1 MTRDTH
7 TAAQPALMAVSR
19 PAARFYSPFARYCAW
34 MLLGVA
40 GASLLA
46 CSSAPKPPDWQLDA
60 KSAADR
66 FQDAQLKGDTRAA
79 QGEFALARRETAAT
93 GRPELVA
100 RVELLRCALQTASLN
115 FDPCTGF
122 DALSAD
128 AAPPELAYAAYLA
141 GQPLSAEQRALLP
154 AAQQAVPEGEGAAAA
169 LAAMADPLSQ
179 LVAAGVLLRR
189 KQATPAVVQ
198 LAVDTAS
205 HQGWRRPLLAWLGV
219 QAKQADAA
227 GQTERAQALRRRMDL
242 VAPAVPAGASGVAPA
257 VPSSPASATA
267 PAAPSSPASATAPAA
282 PSSPA
287 SAAAPSSFAPSS
299 AAAPDASAAAST
311 APAARAVTPATPT
324 QLFTRLPAVPAP
336 AARTKAVTE

>member
-1 MTRDTH
+1 MTCDTH
-7 TAAQPALMAVSR
+7 FAVRSALMAVSR
-19 PAARFYSPFARYCAW
+19 PTASFHSSFARYCAW
-34 MLLGVA
+34 GLLGLA
-40 GASLLA
+40 GACLVA
-46 CSSAPKPPDWQLDA
+46 CSSSPKPPDWQLDA

-122 DALSAD
+122 EALRAD

-141 GQPLSAEQRALLP
+141 GQQLTAEQRAVLP
-154 AAQQAVPEGEGAAAA
+154 AAQQAVPEGEGAAAV

-189 KQATPAVVQ
+189 EQATPAVVQ

-219 QAKQADAA
+219 QARQADAV

-242 VAPAVPAGASGVAPA
+242 VAPAASGASGA
-257 VPSSPASATA
+257 
-267 PAAPSSPASATAPAA
+267 AAPNALA
-282 PSSPA
+282 PA
-287 SAAAPSSFAPSS
+287 SAAVSTS
-299 AAAPDASAAAST
+299 AAAGTTPET
-311 APAARAVTPATPT
+311 RPAAVPSPAPGTT
-324 QLFTRLPAVPAP
+324 SRHLPAVPAP
-336 AARTKAVTE
+336 AARAKAATE

>member
-7 TAAQPALMAVSR
+7 TAVPAMLVAVSR
-19 PAARFYSPFARYCAW
+19 PPARFCSTIARYW
-34 MLLGVA
+34 SWLLMGAA
-40 GASLLA
+40 GACLVA
-46 CSSAPKPPDWQLDA
+46 CSSTPKPPDWQLDA

-122 DALSAD
+122 DALRAD
-128 AAPPELAYAAYLA
+128 AEPPELAYAAYLA
-141 GQPLSAEQRALLP
+141 GQPLTAEQRALLP
-154 AAQQAVPEGEGAAAA
+154 AAQQAVPDGEGAAAV

-189 KQATPAVVQ
+189 EQATPAVVQ

-219 QAKQADAA
+219 QARQADAA
-227 GQTERAQALRRRMDL
+227 GQAERAQALRRRMDL
-242 VAPAVPAGASGVAPA
+242 VAPAGASAA
-257 VPSSPASATA
+257 ASG
-267 PAAPSSPASATAPAA
+267 
-282 PSSPA
+282 A
-287 SAAAPSSFAPSS
+287 SAAAPNALASG
-299 AAAPDASAAAST
+299 AAPMPGAASAVPETRPAAST
-311 APAARAVTPATPT
+311 SPATNATPRNLPAAPAPAARAKAPT
-324 QLFTRLPAVPAP
+324 
-336 AARTKAVTE
+336 E

>member
-7 TAAQPALMAVSR
+7 TAVPAMQMAVSR
-19 PAARFYSPFARYCAW
+19 PPARCCSPVARYW
-34 MLLGVA
+34 SWLLMGAA
-40 GASLLA
+40 GACLVA
-46 CSSAPKPPDWQLDA
+46 CSSTPKPPDWQLDA

-66 FQDAQLKGDTRAA
+66 FQDAQLKGNTRAA

-122 DALSAD
+122 DALRAD
-128 AAPPELAYAAYLA
+128 AEPPELAYAAYLA
-141 GQPLSAEQRALLP
+141 GQPLTAEQRALLP
-154 AAQQAVPEGEGAAAA
+154 AAQQAVPDGEGAAAV

-189 KQATPAVVQ
+189 EQATPAVVQ

-219 QAKQADAA
+219 QARQADAA
-227 GQTERAQALRRRMDL
+227 GQAERAQALRRRMDL
-242 VAPAVPAGASGVAPA
+242 VAPAVPAGASAA
-257 VPSSPASATA
+257 A
-267 PAAPSSPASATAPAA
+267 PAAP
-282 PSSPA
+282 
-287 SAAAPSSFAPSS
+287 AAAPNALASG
-299 AAAPDASAAAST
+299 AAPTPGAASAVPEARPAAST
-311 APAARAVTPATPT
+311 SPATNTTP
-324 QLFTRLPAVPAP
+324 RNLPAVPAP
-336 AARTKAVTE
+336 APAARAKAPTE

>member
-19 PAARFYSPFARYCAW
+19 LAARFPSPFARYCAW

-40 GASLLA
+40 GAGLLA

-128 AAPPELAYAAYLA
+128 AAPPELAYAAYLV

-154 AAQQAVPEGEGAAAA
+154 AAQQAVPEGEGAATA
-169 LAAMADPLSQ
+169 LAAMTDPLSQ

-189 KQATPAVVQ
+189 EQATPAVVQ

-219 QAKQADAA
+219 QARQADAA

-242 VAPAVPAGASGVAPA
+242 VAPAVS
-257 VPSSPASATA
+257 A
-267 PAAPSSPASATAPAA
+267 PAAPAAGPNALAPASVAVSTSAASLAPEARPAATYSPA
-282 PSSPA
+282 PS
-287 SAAAPSSFAPSS
+287 
-299 AAAPDASAAAST
+299 
-311 APAARAVTPATPT
+311 PT
-324 QLFTRLPAVPAP
+324 SRNLPAVPAP
-336 AARTKAVTE
+336 AARAKAPTE

>member
-1 MTRDTH
+1 MTLDKH
-7 TAAQPALMAVSR
+7 TAVRAMLMAVSR
-19 PAARFYSPFARYCAW
+19 PAAGFHSPVARYCSW

-40 GASLLA
+40 GACLVA
-46 CSSAPKPPDWQLDA
+46 CSSTPKPPDWQLDA

-122 DALSAD
+122 EALRAD

-169 LAAMADPLSQ
+169 LAAMTDPLSQ

-189 KQATPAVVQ
+189 EQATPAVVQ

-219 QAKQADAA
+219 QASQADAA

-242 VAPAVPAGASGVAPA
+242 VAPAASAGASG
-257 VPSSPASATA
+257 SA
-267 PAAPSSPASATAPAA
+267 PAAAPNALA
-282 PSSPA
+282 PA
-287 SAAAPSSFAPSS
+287 SAAVSTS
-299 AAAPDASAAAST
+299 AAAGTASEARPASS
-311 APAARAVTPATPT
+311 PTPS
-324 QLFTRLPAVPAP
+324 QLPAVPAP
-336 AARTKAVTE
+336 AARAKAATE